1 MATEQPDRDR
11 LQAMYIKAVRQNWG
25 PLIGIVGDLVEE
37 INQAGIEWYRQ
48 LETSVRE
55 FESLLAADKLD
66 ELSPDQILQ
75 AALLGNPSWNPGT
88 LFRWVAERVLEAMV
102 EGEGTRL
109 NQLEEQAREAA
120 SQALHACLA
129 AAKEKAKKAVDV
141 AVQEARRQMWGN
153 LFASAMALPLELASS
168 GVSKSLPKAMEDKMS
183 DITWRETIEG
193 KLRRIKDEART
204 VIQQAFDEGKES
216 LHKEIEQQTRQL
228 EDTYAE
234 LSRQLY
240 SFIRQV
246 LR

>member
-1 MATEQPDRDR
+1 
-11 LQAMYIKAVRQNWG
+11 
-25 PLIGIVGDLVEE
+25 
-37 INQAGIEWYRQ
+37 
-48 LETSVRE
+48 
-55 FESLLAADKLD
+55 
-66 ELSPDQILQ
+66 
-75 AALLGNPSWNPGT
+75 
-88 LFRWVAERVLEAMV
+88 MV